1 LITGTVYLH
10 LCSNTSS
17 DSNKKREGMR

>member
-10 LCSNTSS
+10 LRSNTSS